1 MPRAGRSFRRR
12 CASLWQVWPL
22 APVVDQVHDVVFADG
37 IYLSRHVVI
46 VIAQSRTHVLG
57 WYVARRENSR
67 SWEALM
73 NRIAPPL
80 LVVSDG
86 GSGFDKARRA
96 AWPNTRVQRCTFHAF
111 GQIKKATTMRPKLEA
126 SQQLY
131 ALGKDLLHVTTVE
144 QARQWV
150 QDYHQ
155 WCARWKDFLAEKTL
169 SDNGWVY
176 THERLVRARNSMNR
190 LISKGVLFTFVDP
203 HWDHAMP
210 AMNNQI
216 EGATNAPLR
225 QVLRDHRGMRLT
237 RRIKAVFW
245 WCYMHSEHPLP
256 AAKIVKVMPT
266 DKHIETA
273 WATACQEHP
282 ITASIPRWGDTICWN
297 ELHHTTPYHNP
308 WD

>member
-1 MPRAGRSFRRR
+1 MVVVVLIKPGVPHGPTRGCSGARSTRSGRSRKPRQCVRSWKHPSSCMPR
-12 CASLWQVWPL
+12 
-22 APVVDQVHDVVFADG
+22 
-37 IYLSRHVVI
+37 
-46 VIAQSRTHVLG
+46 
-57 WYVARRENSR
+57 
-67 SWEALM
+67 
-73 NRIAPPL
+73 
-80 LVVSDG
+80 
-86 GSGFDKARRA
+86 
-96 AWPNTRVQRCTFHAF
+96 
-111 GQIKKATTMRPKLEA
+111 
-126 SQQLY
+126 
-131 ALGKDLLHVTTVE
+131 GKDLLHVTTVE

-225 QVLRDHRGMRLT
+225 QVLRDHQGMRLT

-282 ITASIPRWGDTICWN
+282 ITASIPRWGDAICWN